1 LVASISNLQDE
12 FRDISRADVPLA
24 PYTWLKIGGP
34 AQLFMEP
41 RNVDELQKIVTRCH
55 EGSIP
60 VHVLGGGSNVLI
72 RDDGVSGVVIHIK
85 APAFAEIKITGNRV
99 SAGAAALLSH
109 LVTQTVEAGLG
120 GLDALVGIPGTVGGA
135 IKGNAGGR
143 TGSIGQYVKSV
154 SVITGKGERFT
165 RTDDE
170 LSFTYRTSSI
180 NEILVL
186 GCELELVPEDPEAI
200 AHRMKKLWVMK
211 KNRQPMSFQSAGC
224 IFKNP
229 RGSHAGELIEQAGLK
244 GTKVGNCEV
253 SDRHAN
259 FIVTHEGATSAD
271 VLNLI
276 DLVRSKVA
284 EKHGI
289 KLELEVQIW

>member
-1 LVASISNLQDE
+1 MSI
-12 FRDISRADVPLA
+12 
-24 PYTWLKIGGP
+24 K
-34 AQLFMEP
+34 
-41 RNVDELQKIVTRCH
+41 
-55 EGSIP
+55 
-60 VHVLGGGSNVLI
+60 
-72 RDDGVSGVVIHIK
+72 
-85 APAFAEIKITGNRV
+85 GNHV

-165 RTDDE
+165 RKDDE
-170 LSFTYRTSSI
+170 LAFSYRTSSI
-180 NEILVL
+180 NEIIVL
-186 GCELELVPEDPEAI
+186 GCELELTPEDPDVI
-200 AHRMKKLWVMK
+200 AHRMKKIWVMK
-211 KNRQPMSFQSAGC
+211 KNRQPLSFQSAGC

-271 VLNLI
+271 VLALI

-284 EKHGI
+284 EKHGV